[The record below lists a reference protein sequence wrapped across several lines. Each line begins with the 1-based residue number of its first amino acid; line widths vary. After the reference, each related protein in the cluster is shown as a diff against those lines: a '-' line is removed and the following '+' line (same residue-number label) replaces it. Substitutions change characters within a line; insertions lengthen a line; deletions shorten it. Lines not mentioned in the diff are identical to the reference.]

1 MILYICV
8 FVYVCVYIVCIYLV
22 MILTFKSRYFLSF
35 HLKDVFLYEVC
46 MLFSLLFVCCL
57 VDIACSHTAYVLI
70 RVSYNG
76 QVNGTKQSYAHL
88 YVCVCAHLCGIF
100 LGILFALLMC
110 NVQTLLIDALLQD

>member
-46 MLFSLLFVCCL
+46 MFCFRCCL
-57 VDIACSHTAYVLI
+57 
-70 RVSYNG
+70 
-76 QVNGTKQSYAHL
+76 
-88 YVCVCAHLCGIF
+88 CV
-100 LGILFALLMC
+100 
-110 NVQTLLIDALLQD
+110 VW

>member
-46 MLFSLLFVCCL
+46 MFCFRCCL
-57 VDIACSHTAYVLI
+57 W
-70 RVSYNG
+70 
-76 QVNGTKQSYAHL
+76 
-88 YVCVCAHLCGIF
+88 
-100 LGILFALLMC
+100 LFGRYCMQPYGLRSDSC
-110 NVQTLLIDALLQD
+110 